1 MTFPIIF
8 IQKILIEVCLE
19 KSRSAISNEN
29 GARYRFAY
37 DVLDRLI
44 AESGQQTYYF
54 HCDQIGIPR
63 EMTDKDGNLLW
74 FGNYTGWGRLKEETK
89 VTDSAYQPF
98 RLQNQYC
105 DEETGLHYNFF
116 RYYEPDAGRFM
127 NQDPIGLF
135 CGENLYQFASN
146 SQMWI
151 DPLGLNPFN
160 RITGQT
166 VQRATDLSILR
177 PGMQGWKD
185 ALTALQKERRRINL

>member
-54 HCDQIGIPR
+54 HCDQIGIQR

-74 FGNYTGWGRLKEETK
+74 FGNYTGWGCLKEETK
-89 VTDSAYQPF
+89 VTDSSNHPF
-98 RLQNQYC
+98 RLQNQYADC
-105 DEETGLHYNFF
+105 KTSCTTTSSGI
-116 RYYEPDAGRFM
+116 M
-127 NQDPIGLF
+127 NLSA
-135 CGENLYQFASN
+135 E
-146 SQMWI
+146 
-151 DPLGLNPFN
+151 
-160 RITGQT
+160 
-166 VQRATDLSILR
+166 DLSIRIRL
-177 PGMQGWKD
+177 GCFVGSIC
-185 ALTALQKERRRINL
+185 INLLLALKCGLIHLD